1 MISGDLILDYSFLH
15 HAIDLHRSRDA
26 GTSSPSPFPVLRVS
40 YSSFFLL
47 TSLLPL
53 PPPFLSILAAVLLLK
68 QPTGE
73 QQAQDKVRMA
83 KLKAGEHTFD
93 YIGLDAKKERVS
105 FILLFDSS
113 FHTLFWFL
121 YPA

>member
-1 MISGDLILDYSFLH
+1 MQVPHPFLYFEC
-15 HAIDLHRSRDA
+15 L
-26 GTSSPSPFPVLRVS
+26 TYP
-40 YSSFFLL
+40 FFLL
-47 TSLLPL
+47 TSPSTSL
-53 PPPFLSILAAVLLLK
+53 LSILAAVLLLK

-105 FILLFDSS
+105 FILLFDSA